1 MVEPVAGKT
10 WVYGATPKVE
20 AIWAGTAW
28 PNRATT
34 SFTLVG
40 HSADFTPTVVQ
51 LAFWGDR
58 HLKGLAQL
66 GDRTGLATSP
76 NTLVLL

>member
-1 MVEPVAGKT
+1 LAESLA
-10 WVYGATPKVE
+10 A
-20 AIWAGTAW
+20 
-28 PNRATT
+28 NRATT

-40 HSADFTPTVVQ
+40 HSADFSPTVVQ

-66 GDRTGLATSP
+66 GYQRGLATSL
-76 NTLVLL
+76 NALVLL

>member
-1 MVEPVAGKT
+1 MDFVAVVDQVIALLRQRGRMS
-10 WVYGATPKVE
+10 
-20 AIWAGTAW
+20 
-28 PNRATT
+28 NRATT

-58 HLKGLAQL
+58 PLKGLAQL
-66 GDRTGLATSP
+66 GDRRGLATSL

>member
-1 MVEPVAGKT
+1 M
-10 WVYGATPKVE
+10 
-20 AIWAGTAW
+20 